1 MSRRWILPAI
11 ILVLIFTAS
20 LTRVEPGTWA
30 VLRGVAG
37 GRSFI
42 LDPGLRFRIPFLQV
56 LYTYPSDLFRLDLR
70 LDAAARNGR
79 PVRLEAHF
87 EGRILRESLAEFSE
101 RAGPRNGPTVV
112 EEDLK
117 AFVTRWAADQDPEAI
132 PDNALEIQNR
142 FRAAARSHGFDIRVL
157 TVSRSP
163 DKSSS
168 AGGANSKPAV

>member
-1 MSRRWILPAI
+1 MSRRWVLPAI

-20 LTRVEPGTWA
+20 LIRVEPGTWA

-56 LYTYPSDLFRLDLR
+56 LYTYPSDVFRLDLR

-79 PVRLEAHF
+79 PVRLAAHF

-112 EEDLK
+112 EQDLK
-117 AFVTRWAADQDPEAI
+117 AFVTRWAADQDLESIPER
-132 PDNALEIQNR
+132 ALEIQNR
-142 FRAAARSHGFDIRVL
+142 FRAAARGRGFDIRIL
-157 TVSRSP
+157 SVSRSSGE
-163 DKSSS
+163 SSR
-168 AGGANSKPAV
+168 AGGAASKRTA